1 MEEIKFDRRN
11 YRKHN
16 AKNKKLIKKSLA
28 ECGAGRSIVIDKDGE
43 IIGGNGIYEA
53 WGNKPVKV
61 IETDGSELV
70 VVKRT
75 DLSYDDEKRKK
86 LAVMDNSVSD
96 WSEFDTELM
105 KQDFKI
111 KTLEEMGVNIGGKKI
126 DTEKIDLYN
135 LKNAEITYQPNDTRW
150 KVDDLYKFND
160 ELLEKIEKV
169 KDEELKKML
178 KVRLCWLAE
187 FRYDR
192 IADYYCNQASKE
204 EQEIF
209 EKLALVL
216 LDKDQMI
223 QNGFSELMEFVADG
237 FEKQKAE

>member
-1 MEEIKFDRRN
+1 MDIKLDRRN
-11 YRKHN
+11 YRIHN
-16 AKNKKLIKKSLA
+16 GKNKKLIKKSLD
-28 ECGAGRSIVIDKDGE
+28 ECGAGRSIVVDKDGE

-53 WGNKPVKV
+53 WGKKPVKV
-61 IETDGSELV
+61 VETDGSELV

-86 LAVMDNSVSD
+86 LAVMDNSASD
-96 WSEFDTELM
+96 RSEFDFDLLKE
-105 KQDFKI
+105 DFEP
-111 KTLEEMGVNIGGKKI
+111 KTLEELGVEIGKPKI
-126 DTEKIDLYN
+126 DVEKIDVYN
-135 LKNAEITYQPNDTRW
+135 MKNAEIDYKPSEARW
-150 KVDDLYKFND
+150 GVSDLYTFNDDLLAD
-160 ELLEKIEKV
+160 IEKI

-204 EQEIF
+204 EQRIF

-223 QNGFSELMEFVADG
+223 QNGYSDLMEFVIDG
-237 FEKQKAE
+237 FEKQKA

>member
-1 MEEIKFDRRN
+1 MEIKTDRRN
-11 YRKHN
+11 YRKHGQ
-16 AKNKKLIKKSLA
+16 KNKKLIKKSLE

-53 WGNKPVKV
+53 WGNKPIKV

-86 LAVMDNSVSD
+86 LAVFDNSTSD
-96 WSEFDTELM
+96 NSDFDMELLKEDFEM
-105 KQDFKI
+105 KS
-111 KTLEEMGVNIGGKKI
+111 LEELGVKIGNKVV
-126 DTEKIDLYN
+126 DAEKIDIYN
-135 LKNAEITYQPNDTRW
+135 LKNAEITYEPNDNRW
-150 KVDDLYKFND
+150 DVKDLYNFNDDLLKSID
-160 ELLEKIEKV
+160 KIKN
-169 KDEELKKML
+169 EELREML

-192 IADYYCNQASKE
+192 IADYYCNQATKE

-223 QNGFSELMEFVADG
+223 QNGYSELMEYVVDG